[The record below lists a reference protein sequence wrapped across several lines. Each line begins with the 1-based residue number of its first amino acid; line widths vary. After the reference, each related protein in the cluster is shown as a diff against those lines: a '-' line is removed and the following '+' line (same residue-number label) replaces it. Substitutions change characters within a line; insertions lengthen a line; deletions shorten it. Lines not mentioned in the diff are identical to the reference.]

1 LNAINWTAQAWGNVT
16 DDTIYRC
23 WQRTGILPNEEMIE
37 ENDEEMFE
45 GGSDELEYEL
55 EYEEN
60 AVQTFINQMNVD
72 DITANNYINIDSRI
86 EIAEMIDEEEIIAAV
101 QEAPEEEE
109 EEETVNTPI
118 SYPIALDS
126 IQNLFNYLQQNSD
139 IKVNSSVISGLKDL
153 QHQIRRKQNAS
164 LKQPTLE
171 SFYNK

>member
-1 LNAINWTAQAWGNVT
+1 MNAINWTAESWGNVT

-37 ENDEEMFE
+37 ENQEIFE
-45 GGSDELEYEL
+45 GPDELEYEL

-60 AVQTFINQMNVD
+60 AVQTLINQMDVD
-72 DITANNYINIDSRI
+72 DITASNYINIDSRI
-86 EIAEMIDEEEIIAAV
+86 EIAEMIDEDEIIAAV

-109 EEETVNTPI
+109 EETMSTPI
-118 SYPIALDS
+118 SHPIALDS
-126 IQNLFNYLQQNSD
+126 IKNLFDYLQQNSD
-139 IKVNSSVISGLKDL
+139 IKVNSSVISGMRDL

-171 SFYNK
+171 SFFYNK